1 MAGLNT
7 HKIAALAL
15 LIGLSAC
22 GGERSEPQAADE
34 RPPSVIG
41 DPLHQALDRAESV
54 QDTLDERAS
63 DLRQRLEQAEG
74 N

>member
-1 MAGLNT
+1 MSVLNT
-7 HKIAALAL
+7 QKLAVLAL

-22 GGERSEPQAADE
+22 GGERSEPQVSDE
-34 RPPSVIG
+34 RPSSVIG

-54 QDTLDERAS
+54 QDTLDDRAS